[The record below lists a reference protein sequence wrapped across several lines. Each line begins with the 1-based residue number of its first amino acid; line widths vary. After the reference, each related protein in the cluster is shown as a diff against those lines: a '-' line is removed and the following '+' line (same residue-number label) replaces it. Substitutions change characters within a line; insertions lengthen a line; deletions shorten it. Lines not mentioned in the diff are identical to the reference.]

1 MEHISA
7 ISTPSASAS
16 ASTQALPQTSTAS
29 SRSSVTLAV
38 NADAAP
44 LPRASKDVDLEKG
57 CIDKDLG
64 RPSQTKVDVP
74 AVLDAPS
81 KEMEKDGIEV
91 TLEGMEDPLNW
102 TLFRKWLIVF
112 VICTG
117 GFCVTF
123 TSSVGGST
131 YGGLE
136 DSFGISM
143 EVAILTISLY
153 IEGLGVGPLLLGPM
167 SEFFGRNNVYLISF
181 IWFFLLNLPVAFA
194 NNAPVH
200 LIFRFITGFSG
211 AAFMSVAGGTISDLF
226 EPREVGH
233 PMAVY
238 TASPFLGPVVGPL
251 VAGFI
256 NQNTNWRWT
265 YYVIL
270 IWIVVQTVMMI
281 VLVPETY
288 KPVLLKRK
296 AQKLRKETGDDRYF
310 APMEKSKM
318 SILRTVAASCYTPFN
333 IILHEPMAFLLNL
346 WTSLLLGILYLFF
359 NAFPIVFRGGHGFSL
374 QESGLTF
381 IGLGI
386 GIVFG
391 TSTQFYIW
399 GPINQRAWKSH
410 GGPPPPEVHLY
421 IGMAGAITVPISLFW
436 FAFTTYPSV
445 HWIVPIVA
453 SVPFGC
459 GAIWVFTSVFTFL
472 VTSYRPV
479 AASALASNS
488 FMRSA
493 FAAIFPLF
501 STYMYGRLG
510 TVGASALLAGLT
522 TLMAP
527 LPFIFFKY
535 GPALRARSK
544 FSHKE

>member
-1 MEHISA
+1 MENTTAVSA
-7 ISTPSASAS
+7 VSAPAPAQEHSQDS
-16 ASTQALPQTSTAS
+16 CTS
-29 SRSSVTLAV
+29 SRSSVTLNV
-38 NADAAP
+38 HGGAP
-44 LPRASKDVDLEKG
+44 SVPITPKITDLEKG
-57 CIDKDLG
+57 QLQKGLEQSSEDEI
-64 RPSQTKVDVP
+64 VP
-74 AVLDAPS
+74 AATKG
-81 KEMEKDGIEV
+81 KEMDGIEV

-102 TLFRKWLIVF
+102 SLFRKWLIVF
-112 VICTG
+112 VICVG

-123 TSSVGGST
+123 CSSAGGST
-131 YGGLE
+131 YDGLE

-143 EVAILTISLY
+143 EIAILTISMY

-181 IWFFLLNLPVAFA
+181 VCFLLLNLPVAFA
-194 NNAPVH
+194 NNAAVH
-200 LIFRFITGFSG
+200 LIFRFLTGFSG
-211 AAFMSVAGGTISDLF
+211 AAFMSVAGGTVSDLF
-226 EPREVGH
+226 ASRDVGH

-238 TASPFLGPVVGPL
+238 TASPFLGPVGGPL
-251 VAGFI
+251 IAGFI
-256 NQNTNWRWT
+256 NQNTDWRWT
-265 YYVIL
+265 YYVVL
-270 IWIVVQTVMMI
+270 IWVVVQIVMMV

-288 KPVLLKRK
+288 RPVLLKRK
-296 AQKLRKETGDDRYF
+296 AQRLRKETGDNRYY
-310 APMEKSKM
+310 APMERMKK
-318 SILRTVAASCYTPFN
+318 SILRTVATSCYTPFN
-333 IILHEPMAFLLNL
+333 ILLHEPMAFLLNL

-359 NAFPIVFRGGHGFSL
+359 NAFPIVFRDGHGFSL

-381 IGLGI
+381 IGIGI

-399 GPINQRAWKSH
+399 GPIFQRQWVKYN
-410 GGPPPPEVHLY
+410 GPPPPEVHLF

-445 HWIVPIVA
+445 HWIVPILA

-472 VTSYRPV
+472 VTTYRPV

-527 LPFIFFKY
+527 LPFIFYKY
-535 GPALRARSK
+535 GPRLRQRSR
-544 FSHKE
+544 FSHKY